1 MSSFYQESFSKL
13 SVKKDD
19 TILWLELDNPESSN
33 AITLEVVESLTR
45 VLSYADFDPEIRVI
59 ILAGKGKVFCSGG
72 DVKAMVK
79 KEEMFAGDSNELRMR
94 YMHGIQKIPK
104 CIEDMSTPII
114 AMIDG
119 AAVGAGCDIAMMCDL
134 RVGSEKAKFGETFAK
149 VGLVP
154 GDGGSYFLQRVV
166 GYSKAM
172 QMTLLADFKE
182 GKDAYEFGLMNFF
195 VSSTELEAK
204 TREIAQKIAQNAPI
218 AVQMSKKN
226 MKMAYE
232 NSMNSV
238 LDYAAA
244 LQGIAQRS
252 QDHFRALESFQTKTP
267 PQFKGN

>member
-1 MSSFYQESFSKL
+1 MW
-13 SVKKDD
+13 V
-19 TILWLELDNPESSN
+19 ELNNPDSSN
-33 AITLEVVESLTR
+33 AITLEVVDSLTR

-59 ILAGKGKVFCSGG
+59 ILAAQGKVFCSGG
-72 DVKAMVK
+72 DIKSMIK

-104 CIEDMSTPII
+104 CIEDMSTPVI
-114 AMIDG
+114 AMVDG
-119 AAVGAGCDIAMMCDL
+119 AAVGAGCDLAMMCDL
-134 RVGSEKAKFGETFAK
+134 RIGSEKARFGETFAK
-149 VGLVP
+149 VGLIP

-172 QMTLLADFKE
+172 QMTLLADFME
-182 GKDAYEFGLMNFF
+182 GRAAYEFGLLNFF
-195 VSSTELEAK
+195 ADSEVLRNR
-204 TREIAQKIAQNAPI
+204 TREIALKIAQNAPI

-244 LQGIAQRS
+244 LQGIAQRT
-252 QDHFRALESFQTKTP
+252 QDHFRALESIQTKKP
-267 PQFKGN
+267 AEFKGN